1 MAKTS
6 KLERKYRPKADYA
19 LLNQFRNDAW
29 AAYHATYFSEQERT
43 EVGKALAAQ
52 LLRLYPQNEMEILAK
67 YGTAR
72 ETSECYVSLYHPD
85 TKRWESS
92 AGIELGRKL
101 LTPTGDAR
109 LSTGP
114 RYAHT
119 ANRGLN
125 EESTKEIKEGKYGGW
140 DDFCADQ
147 EKRESKMV
155 DLELEPFFGR
165 IVEARRQHQAE
176 SRYEPQRGATWV
188 EIAAQMPV
196 TGAHI
201 RRELSL

>member
-19 LLNQFRNDAW
+19 LLNQFRSDAW
-29 AAYHATYFSEQERT
+29 AAYHATYFSEQERA

-52 LLRLYPQNEMEILAK
+52 LLRLYPQNDMAILAK

-72 ETSECYVSLYHPD
+72 ETSECYVSIYHPD
-85 TKRWESS
+85 TKRWGSS
-92 AGIELGRKL
+92 AGIELGCKL

-114 RYAHT
+114 RYSLM

-140 DDFCADQ
+140 DKFCADQ
-147 EKRESKMV
+147 VQRETKMV
-155 DLELEPFFGR
+155 ALELEPFFAR
-165 IVEARRQHQAE
+165 IVEARKQNQEE
-176 SRYEPQRGATWV
+176 SRYEPQRGTTWN
-188 EIAAQMPV
+188 EIALALPV